1 MTADV
6 NSTATDDE
14 GILHPTGSLQ
24 FDSVGHESTSMK
36 LKHKK
41 RIGTW
46 NVRSLYAGKV
56 KVVTAEAK
64 RCKLDI
70 IGLCEH
76 RWAGQGHFTPEDG
89 GKLLFSGT
97 AKGGQSGVAVYLSNK
112 VEKSLL
118 GYNPIDDKIIT
129 VRLKGQP
136 NNNYNVCPIYAPTTL
151 ATDEIIDA
159 FYAKL
164 QEALDKI
171 PKSDMVVMIRDFNSN
186 VGQSDSPESAA
197 I

>member
-14 GILHPTGSLQ
+14 GRLNPTGSLQ
-24 FDSVGHESTSMK
+24 FDIVGHESTSMK
-36 LKHKK
+36 LKHNK

-46 NVRSLYAGKV
+46 NVRSLYAGKL

-64 RCKLDI
+64 KCKLDI
-70 IGLCEH
+70 VGLCEH
-76 RWAGQGHFTPEDG
+76 RWAGQGHFTPEDE

-97 AKGGQSGVAVYLSNK
+97 AKGGKSGVAVYLTEK
-112 VEKSLL
+112 VEKALL
-118 GYNPIDDKIIT
+118 GYNPIDDRIIT

-136 NNNYNVCPIYAPTTL
+136 NNITFVQVYAPTTL

-171 PKSDMVVMIRDFNSN
+171 PKSDVVVMMGDFNAK
-186 VGQSDSPESAA
+186 VGQSDTPESSA